1 MAMLGVIGV
10 LLLAAALY
18 FWMIM
23 PRVNHRPDMT
33 YFKEWMYAHRGLH
46 DNGSEAPE
54 NSMRAFQK
62 AVEAGFGIELD
73 IQLSKDGV
81 VVVFHDFTLKRAC
94 GRPGKVGD
102 YTWKELQ
109 GFSLFGSGER
119 IPRLEDVLKMVAG
132 RVPLIVEFKIER
144 TNLSLCPAADQLLR
158 DYGGSYCMESFN
170 PLAVWW
176 YRRNHRDIV
185 RGQLS
190 DGFLRE
196 KEYRGLLGFL
206 LQNLCLNW
214 LGRPDFIAYNHKYPN
229 ILSRKL
235 CRELYKSTAAA
246 WTIKSRE
253 QLARAKKNFDLFIFD
268 SFVPNVKM

>member
-1 MAMLGVIGV
+1 MLGLAGA

-23 PRVNHRPDMT
+23 PRMNHRPDMT
-33 YFKEWMYAHRGLH
+33 YFRKWMYAHRGLY
-46 DNGSEAPE
+46 DNSSEAPE

-81 VVVFHDFTLKRAC
+81 VVVFHDFTLKRVC

-109 GFSLFGSGER
+109 GFSLFGSQES
-119 IPRLEDVLKMVAG
+119 IPCLKDVLDMVKG

-144 TNLSLCPAADQLLR
+144 TDLALCPAADQLLR
-158 DYGGSYCMESFN
+158 DYGGRYCIESFN
-170 PLAVWW
+170 PLGVWW
-176 YRRNHRDIV
+176 YRRNHRDAV

-190 DGFLRE
+190 DGFLKE
-196 KEYRGLLGFL
+196 KEYRGFFGFL
-206 LQNLCLNW
+206 LQNLCFNW

-229 ILSRKL
+229 ILSRRL

-246 WTIKSRE
+246 WTIKSNE
-253 QLARAKKNFDLFIFD
+253 QLAGAKKNFDLFIFD